1 MVEQSLRKWASNLE
15 KRGDLVVIDK
25 EVSTKFEI
33 AAYIKK
39 SCEVEGPAFRF
50 TNVVGYDMDV
60 LGGFYGTK
68 ARILESVGVETHEQ
82 GVQKYIDAINNQIE
96 PKTVKKAPV
105 KEVVKTGDDVD
116 LYDLP
121 IVLHSEMDFGD
132 YVTGASLISNLPH
145 SGVRGSGIHRMYRQS
160 KQELTIWAPPE
171 RRIGYA
177 YRVNQDKGEPTEVA
191 VVIGTPPAVTM
202 GSISNVPH
210 SVDKL
215 SIAGGLQGSPIE
227 IVIEGLIHPDNL
239 VEEAPF
245 GEFPGTYGPKQM
257 CPIVEI
263 TGIMQRSDAMYH
275 TILTGFPPTENNLM
289 NWLPRSA
296 TVRQDAERAVP
307 SVKQALVKCDP
318 YSGGN
323 GMYEAFVSID
333 KRLEGDPKNVIA
345 AVLGGR
351 CQAKY
356 CVVVDTDIDLYDE
369 RQINWALNTR
379 VQPHRDVITFPT
391 MTGAPLDPSG
401 PPRQSEKMGIDATVP
416 LDGDKFIF
424 SRVIVPGS
432 DEVEW

>member
-1 MVEQSLRKWASNLE
+1 M
-15 KRGDLVVIDK
+15 
-25 EVSTKFEI
+25 
-33 AAYIKK
+33 
-39 SCEVEGPAFRF
+39 
-50 TNVVGYDMDV
+50 
-60 LGGFYGTK
+60 
-68 ARILESVGVETHEQ
+68 
-82 GVQKYIDAINNQIE
+82 
-96 PKTVKKAPV
+96 
-105 KEVVKTGDDVD
+105 
-116 LYDLP
+116 
-121 IVLHSEMDFGD
+121 
-132 YVTGASLISNLPH
+132 
-145 SGVRGSGIHRMYRQS
+145 
-160 KQELTIWAPPE
+160 
-171 RRIGYA
+171 
-177 YRVNQDKGEPTEVA
+177 
-191 VVIGTPPAVTM
+191 
-202 GSISNVPH
+202 
-210 SVDKL
+210 
-215 SIAGGLQGSPIE
+215 
-227 IVIEGLIHPDNL
+227 VIEGLIHPDNL

-257 CPIVEI
+257 CPVVEI

-416 LDGDKFIF
+416 LDGDKFTF
-424 SRVIVPGS
+424 SRVTVPGS